1 MMHVVYC
8 FDHRYEQH
16 FGASVM
22 SLLLHL
28 GGPGSDL
35 CVHVVTADP
44 SDGFQAR
51 LDHLTD
57 RFQARITVHRVQAQ
71 DVSQVAGLQL
81 MNKPTGH
88 LTAATY
94 YRVLLGSILSPDIDR
109 VLYLDADTIV
119 LSDVRPL
126 FGLDLGTAV
135 IGAALDRG
143 SVQMAA
149 RRGLPRY
156 VNSGV
161 LVMDL
166 QRWRQGDLARRCLDF
181 AAQNPEKI
189 SYGDQCAINAVCTDL
204 IHVLEPRWNRFVV
217 PQTRAD
223 DAGDA
228 AILHYIT
235 GDKPWQAWY
244 ENDLARHYWRYL
256 DVSPWTGAVPVPP
269 ASVGQARR
277 LARLK
282 FVQGQPQ
289 EAVAIYERILKSLD
303 KS

>member
-16 FGASVM
+16 FGASVV

-28 GGPGSDL
+28 GGPGSEL

-51 LDHLTD
+51 LDRLTD
-57 RFQARITVHRVQAQ
+57 RFRARITVHRVHAQ
-71 DVSQVAGLQL
+71 DVAQVSNLQL
-81 MNKPTGH
+81 MKTPTGH

-94 YRVLLGSILSPDIDR
+94 YRVLLGSILPPDIDR

-119 LSDVRPL
+119 LSDLRPL
-126 FGLDLGTAV
+126 FERDLGAAV

-143 SVQMAA
+143 SAQMAA
-149 RRGLPRY
+149 KRGLARY

-166 QRWRQGDLARRCLDF
+166 QRWRQGDFARRCLDF
-181 AAQNPEKI
+181 AARHPEQI
-189 SYGDQCAINAVCTDL
+189 SYGDQCAINVVCADDVQ
-204 IHVLEPRWNRFVV
+204 VLEPRWNRFVV
-217 PQTRAD
+217 AQTPSD

-235 GDKPWQAWY
+235 GDKPWHAWY
-244 ENDLARHYWRYL
+244 ENDLSFHYWRYL
-256 DVSPWTGAVPVPP
+256 DVSPWAGAVPVAPTH
-269 ASVGQARR
+269 VGEARR
-277 LARLK
+277 LARLR
-282 FVQGQPQ
+282 FAQGKPQ
-289 EAVAIYERILKSLD
+289 ESVAIYEQILKSLN